1 MPIQKMTD
9 DIYAIG
15 AIDWDRTMFDAL
27 MPLPHGTS
35 YNCYLVKGR
44 THTALIDTVEPDK
57 GDELMGNL
65 TKLAVE
71 QLDYVI
77 VNHAEQDHSGT
88 LPRVLQRYPGARII
102 CNNKCKEQLQD
113 LLHIETERFRLIN
126 DGDTLDLG
134 EKTLQFIFA
143 AWVHWPETMLTLA
156 KEDKILFSCDLFG
169 SHLATSHLF
178 AQDLPQVY
186 ESAKH
191 YYAEIMMPFKS
202 HIKKHMAKIQAL
214 EISLVAPSHGPV
226 YASPQFIFDAYT
238 DWISDQ
244 VRNLVVIPYVSM
256 HGSTE
261 KMVFYLVDA
270 LVEKGVSALPLNL
283 STTDLSRLTVALVDA
298 ATIVVASPVVNVGP
312 HPLIVSALYWIN
324 SLKPKAKFL
333 SIVGSYSWGSKMEIA
348 VKEMLSALKSEF
360 LPSVITR
367 GLPRSENYAELNQ
380 LANEIA
386 IRHKG
391 LGILG

>member
-1 MPIQKMTD
+1 
-9 DIYAIG
+9 
-15 AIDWDRTMFDAL
+15 
-27 MPLPHGTS
+27 
-35 YNCYLVKGR
+35 
-44 THTALIDTVEPDK
+44 
-57 GDELMGNL
+57 
-65 TKLAVE
+65 
-71 QLDYVI
+71 
-77 VNHAEQDHSGT
+77 
-88 LPRVLQRYPGARII
+88 
-102 CNNKCKEQLQD
+102 
-113 LLHIETERFRLIN
+113 
-126 DGDTLDLG
+126 
-134 EKTLQFIFA
+134 
-143 AWVHWPETMLTLA
+143 
-156 KEDKILFSCDLFG
+156 
-169 SHLATSHLF
+169 
-178 AQDLPQVY
+178 
-186 ESAKH
+186 
-191 YYAEIMMPFKS
+191 
-202 HIKKHMAKIQAL
+202 
-214 EISLVAPSHGPV
+214 
-226 YASPQFIFDAYT
+226 
-238 DWISDQ
+238 
-244 VRNLVVIPYVSM
+244 
-256 HGSTE
+256 
-261 KMVFYLVDA
+261 MVFYLVDA